1 MRYQPAGIR
10 ARILRRCQV
19 AICLLAFA
27 SIAWTARATDSGIGE
42 ARLSS
47 STSASVQR
55 LIVVGF
61 VGGLV
66 HHDDGRHPEVQLAE
80 RIRAAYADHVETQVF
95 ENRHKRKAH
104 RAIVALLDSDHD
116 GSLSEYE
123 KRSAT
128 IILFGHSWG
137 ASAAVGLAR
146 DLEREGIPVRLIVQV
161 DSIARIGENDSV
173 IPANVAQAVNFF
185 QTRGIF
191 HGRARITAA
200 DPSRTQI
207 LGNIRLDYS
216 DRSGECQNY
225 PWYDRYLF
233 RGHIQIECD
242 AGLWSRVEALIRQQ
256 MTASYT
262 ATEWLTSGEAPR
274 E

>member
-1 MRYQPAGIR
+1 MPSFGCRALIPHPRTGFRHPLGMRYQAAGIR
-10 ARILRRCQV
+10 ARIPRRCQA
-19 AICLLAFA
+19 AICLLALA

-42 ARLSS
+42 APPSS
-47 STSASVQR
+47 SASASVQR

-66 HHDDGRHPEVQLAE
+66 RHDDGRHPEVQLAE
-80 RIRAAYADHVETQVF
+80 RIHAAYADHVETQVF

-123 KRSAT
+123 KRSAA

-146 DLEREGIPVRLIVQV
+146 DLEREGIPVRLIVEV

-185 QTRGIF
+185 QTRGIAQANATTTRGTIAIF
-191 HGRARITAA
+191 SGGTYRSNATLVCGRGSK
-200 DPSRTQI
+200 P
-207 LGNIRLDYS
+207 
-216 DRSGECQNY
+216 
-225 PWYDRYLF
+225 LF
-233 RGHIQIECD
+233 
-242 AGLWSRVEALIRQQ
+242 
-256 MTASYT
+256 ASN
-262 ATEWLTSGEAPR
+262 
-274 E
+274 